1 MLRAPKHSMK
11 GGYAPITL
19 GEQVKRFDVGLFA
32 LTEASYSRRRTLGCH
47 AHDCATISFV
57 LEGACIET
65 IENAAYEC
73 TPFNPII
80 KPAGAP
86 HANQYGSSG
95 AKCLLIEVKPA
106 TLELARG
113 ASELLSDVVLVKSG
127 APAGIALRLY
137 KEFQWI
143 DSASEVSIQG
153 LVLEMIGLAARK
165 RMDEHSPGF
174 PRWLRE
180 ARELIEERFLGP
192 VRLLEIAA
200 TVGVHP
206 AYLSRTFRKHYK
218 CTIGEYMRRLRLDY
232 ASEKMVRSGDSIADI
247 AMAAGFYDQSHFT
260 HAFKCHTGLT
270 PAEFRLRSRKSKS
283 LPKTS

>member
-1 MLRAPKHSMK
+1 MLHAPKHLTK
-11 GGYAPITL
+11 AGYAPITL
-19 GEQVKRFDVGLFA
+19 GEQVRRLDVGLFA
-32 LTEASYSRRRTLGCH
+32 LTEASYSRSRTLGRH
-47 AHDCATISFV
+47 AHHCATISFV

-73 TPFNPII
+73 TPFSPII

-106 TLELARG
+106 ALELSRG

-127 APAGIALRLY
+127 ALAGIALRLY

-143 DSASEVSIQG
+143 DSASEPSIQG
-153 LVLEMIGLAARK
+153 LVLEMIGLAARE
-165 RMDEHSPGF
+165 RMDKHSPGL
-174 PRWLRE
+174 PHWLRE
-180 ARELIEERFLGP
+180 ARELIEEQFLGP
-192 VRLLEIAA
+192 VRLFKVAA

-206 AYLSRTFRKHYK
+206 AYLSRMFRKHYK

-232 ASEKMVRSGDSIADI
+232 ASEKIVRSGDSIAEI
-247 AMAAGFYDQSHFT
+247 AMEAGFYDQSHFT

-270 PAEFRLRSRKSKS
+270 PAEFRMSSRKSKS
-283 LPKTS
+283 APKTS